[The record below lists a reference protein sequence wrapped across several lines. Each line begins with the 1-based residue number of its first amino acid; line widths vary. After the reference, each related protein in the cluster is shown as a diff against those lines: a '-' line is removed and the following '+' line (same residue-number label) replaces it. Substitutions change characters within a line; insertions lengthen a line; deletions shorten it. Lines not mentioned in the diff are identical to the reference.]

1 MPANSSI
8 RDSSVRA
15 FPCLIFC
22 LGLCAAIV
30 GAWAATV
37 SQGAELGTVERAGPV
52 SAEKRAELYRELE
65 TNAKVMEAQSA
76 VLKAAAKLVG
86 PTVVNI
92 ETTLPP
98 PPAGSTPSRKEPI
111 EEDGSGVVFQWKDKF
126 YILTNRH
133 VVRNAAPKS
142 VKISLADGRLIY
154 PTKIM
159 QDPDSD
165 VAVLAIAAAD
175 LIPAKLGDSDKME
188 IGDFVLAIGS
198 PFGLRHSVTLGII
211 SAKGRRDLQLSD
223 ARVPF
228 QDFLQTDAAIHPGN
242 SGGPLVN
249 LHGEVIGIN
258 TAIASSTGHNE
269 GVGFAIPSNMFLTIA
284 RQLIDEGKVTRAFL
298 GVNLNSKFGHA
309 AAAEAGLPAPRG
321 TQINGITK
329 GGPAEAAKLQAGDII
344 LEYNH
349 IPVDDDAHL
358 INLVGLTPVGVKVPL
373 LIFRDRQTIVVDVEV
388 ADRAKF

>member
-1 MPANSSI
+1 
-8 RDSSVRA
+8 
-15 FPCLIFC
+15 
-22 LGLCAAIV
+22 
-30 GAWAATV
+30 
-37 SQGAELGTVERAGPV
+37 
-52 SAEKRAELYRELE
+52 
-65 TNAKVMEAQSA
+65 
-76 VLKAAAKLVG
+76 
-86 PTVVNI
+86 
-92 ETTLPP
+92 
-98 PPAGSTPSRKEPI
+98 
-111 EEDGSGVVFQWKDKF
+111 
-126 YILTNRH
+126 
-133 VVRNAAPKS
+133 
-142 VKISLADGRLIY
+142 
-154 PTKIM
+154 
-159 QDPDSD
+159 
-165 VAVLAIAAAD
+165 
-175 LIPAKLGDSDKME
+175 
-188 IGDFVLAIGS
+188 VLAIGS

-249 LHGEVIGIN
+249 LHGEIIGIN

-298 GVNLNSKFGHA
+298 GVNLNSKFGHT

-358 INLVGLTPVGVKVPL
+358 INLVGLTPVGIKVPL
-373 LIFRDRQTIVVDVEV
+373 LIFRDRQTLVVDVEV